1 MNCII
6 IDDEPLARE
15 EMQMLINE
23 TSDLTI
29 LGDFS
34 NAMIALDFLKNN
46 EPDIIFLDIK
56 MPLVNGLDFAEKI
69 PKNCLVIFTTAYS
82 QYALKSYELD
92 AIDYLLKPIDK
103 NRLEKSINK
112 AVLYKNLL
120 SNSTPKNTLESESD
134 DFLFI
139 KADRKFYKINHV
151 DILFIEGLKDY
162 VVIHTKSQ
170 KLITAMNLK
179 TIHQKIST
187 KNFIRV
193 SKSYVVNTDF
203 IDSFDNHTIFINE
216 NEVPIGEVYRAKFIS
231 QYSNGLLDLDQ

>member
-1 MNCII
+1 MKNGYEFYNKI
-6 IDDEPLARE
+6 
-15 EMQMLINE
+15 
-23 TSDLTI
+23 SDQ
-29 LGDFS
+29 
-34 NAMIALDFLKNN
+34 NW
-46 EPDIIFLDIK
+46 
-56 MPLVNGLDFAEKI
+56 
-69 PKNCLVIFTTAYS
+69 
-82 QYALKSYELD
+82 
-92 AIDYLLKPIDK
+92 
-103 NRLEKSINK
+103 
-112 AVLYKNLL
+112 VLYKNLL

-187 KNFIRV
+187 KSFIRV

-216 NEVPIGEVYRAKFIS
+216 NEVPIGEVYRANFIS